1 MCIRDRLNTGLVA
14 ICGIIIATIFG
25 LFLGV
30 LRLSKNWLA
39 NRIAYWYVEF
49 TRNVPILLH
58 ILLWHGI
65 IINTLP
71 HPKQAIDI
79 FDVSYLTNRGF
90 YIPKPIA
97 ESGIGLFYLFTV
109 IAIIFAKE

>member
-1 MCIRDRLNTGLVA
+1 M
-14 ICGIIIATIFG
+14 
-25 LFLGV
+25 
-30 LRLSKNWLA
+30 
-39 NRIAYWYVEF
+39 EF

-79 FDVSYLTNRGF
+79 FNVSYLTNRGF

-109 IAIIFAKE
+109 IAIIFAVLFSRYSKKKTRINWKTIPSFLDKFNCNNCISMHSTSI